1 MNRSSLSPSHD
12 RPVATHNA
20 AETTPR
26 ASQSDAGGL
35 GEVCASSH
43 TPTERV
49 HGEGIRK
56 YILLNALRL
65 RFRLVASDFPSS
77 ICILD
82 GDRLGAVESGKKC
95 EPGQAPLTM
104 AVLMNSSTLLMSSGQ
119 PSEFN
124 PPDHVISQSRGG
136 HHA

>member
-1 MNRSSLSPSHD
+1 SLSPSHD

-49 HGEGIRK
+49 HGEGVRK
-56 YILLNALRL
+56 CLSFNALRL
-65 RFRLVASDFPSS
+65 RFRLVASDFPG
-77 ICILD
+77 IVCILD
-82 GDRLGAVESGKKC
+82 ADRFGAVESDD
-95 EPGQAPLTM
+95 PTLWLTSI
-104 AVLMNSSTLLMSSGQ
+104 LRRHYL
-119 PSEFN
+119 
-124 PPDHVISQSRGG
+124 
-136 HHA
+136 